1 MRRWHAILGG
11 GLGVGAVIAV
21 LATKKFD
28 FDGHQFK
35 ECRRCTQ
42 YIGDGA
48 MLALQ
53 VHLSDDHYLGVDA
66 SIAEANRIH
75 EHYKRRN
82 Q

>member
-1 MRRWHAILGG
+1 MKRLYAIIGG
-11 GLGVGAVIAV
+11 GISIGAVVAV
-21 LATKKFD
+21 LATKKFV

-35 ECRRCTQ
+35 ECRRCAH

-53 VHLSDDHYLGVDA
+53 VHLSDEHGLSVDA

-75 EHYKRRN
+75 NHWKRRN